1 MAYYPEGKWYRL
13 FIEKYEE
20 NVFKKFEEDIMKGKC
35 IEENNVQEPIPEQ
48 LQLQQIKVRLEE
60 VIICLNTA
68 IERGNDLHL
77 GIVLGQ
83 SLKELTDIT
92 YG

>member
-1 MAYYPEGKWYRL
+1 MQ
-13 FIEKYEE
+13 
-20 NVFKKFEEDIMKGKC
+20 DIH
-35 IEENNVQEPIPEQ
+35 E
-48 LQLQQIKVRLEE
+48 LQTQIQQIKVRLEE
-60 VIICLNTA
+60 VILCLNTA

>member
-1 MAYYPEGKWYRL
+1 M
-13 FIEKYEE
+13 
-20 NVFKKFEEDIMKGKC
+20 EDIQELQTQ
-35 IEENNVQEPIPEQ
+35 IE
-48 LQLQQIKVRLEE
+48 QIKVRLEE
-60 VIICLNTA
+60 VLHCLNTA

-83 SLKELTDIT
+83 SIKELSDIA